1 MIFPNRI
8 ARFFFAIALI
18 SISVPAHAE
27 TWRAGV
33 AETDITP
40 PIGYRVAGYFY
51 ERISTGVHDPLKA
64 KAVVLENGTNKAALV
79 FCDLVEMTLPV
90 SVPARKEASARTG
103 IPVSNILICATHSHT
118 GPLFNDLR
126 RDIFHAA
133 AIEKYG
139 KDPTEPLD
147 YPAWLAAQLVD
158 VIVKANANIRPAEL
172 KAGFAKQEGL
182 AFNRRY
188 FMKNGKVAW
197 NPGLLNTNIVKPAG
211 PTDPAVPIVF
221 IESVEAKKTKPVGAI
236 TIFAMHA
243 DTTGGTEFSA
253 DYPFYLQEELRKAY
267 GADFISM
274 FGAGTCGNINS
285 INVSVDASKQNH
297 APQLGATLGKT
308 VLAQIP
314 NLKPIE
320 HPSLAVRSEKIV
332 VPLQEVSPEQV
343 AEAQATLKKQSQ
355 GTGKLSVEAFK
366 IADLGR
372 RGKTWPLEVQVF
384 RLGSDT
390 AIVGL
395 PSEIFVEFGFAIKK
409 ASPFK
414 NTFVISICNDR
425 PNYIPT
431 LEGFAQGAYEAIN
444 SRVQPGTGEK
454 LVEIA
459 TKLLKELK

>member
-1 MIFPNRI
+1 MIYPSRMP
-8 ARFFFAIALI
+8 RFLFAIVLI
-18 SISVPAHAE
+18 FISVALRGEP
-27 TWRAGV
+27 WRAGV

-40 PIGYRVAGYFY
+40 PIGYRMAGYFY

-64 KAVVLENGTNKAALV
+64 KVVVLENGTNKAALV

-90 SVPARKEASARTG
+90 SAPARKEASVKAG
-103 IPVSNILICATHSHT
+103 IPISNILICATHSHT

-133 AIEKYG
+133 ALEKFG
-139 KDPTEPLD
+139 KDPTEPID
-147 YPAWLAAQLVD
+147 YPQWLSERLVE
-158 VIVKANANIRPAEL
+158 VIVKANANLQAAQL
-172 KAGFAKQEGL
+172 KAGFAQQEGL

-188 FMKNGKVAW
+188 LMKNGKVMW
-197 NPGLLNTNIVKPAG
+197 NPALMDTNIVKPAG

-221 IESVEAKKTKPVGAI
+221 IESVEAKKAKPIGAI

-253 DYPFYLQEELRKAY
+253 DYPFYLQEELRKTY
-267 GADFISM
+267 GRDFISM
-274 FGAGTCGNINS
+274 FGAGTCGNINHR
-285 INVSVDASKQNH
+285 NVAVDATQQKKT
-297 APQLGATLGKT
+297 PQLGATLGQT
-308 VLAQIP
+308 VLAQVPKLI
-314 NLKPIE
+314 PIE
-320 HPSLAVRSEKIV
+320 HPSIAVRSEKIV
-332 VPLQEVSPEQV
+332 VPLQEVTPEQV
-343 AEAQATLKKQSQ
+343 AAAQTTLKKLSH
-355 GTGKLSVEAFK
+355 GKLPVEAFK

-372 RGKTWPLEVQVF
+372 RGKTWPMEVQVF
-384 RLGSDT
+384 RLGADT

-431 LEGFAQGAYEAIN
+431 LEGFAQGGYEAIN
-444 SRVQPGTGEK
+444 SRVKPGTGEK

-459 TKLLKELK
+459 TKLLQELKVD